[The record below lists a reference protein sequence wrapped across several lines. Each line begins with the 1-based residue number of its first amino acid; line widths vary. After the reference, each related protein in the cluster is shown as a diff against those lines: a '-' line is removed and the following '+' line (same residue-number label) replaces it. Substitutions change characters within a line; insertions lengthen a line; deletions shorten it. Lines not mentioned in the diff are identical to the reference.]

1 MAWTV
6 LWFYGSVKSY
16 IIIYSLAVVC
26 EGTQLWS
33 KANSR
38 RKTAV
43 SPPESQAAAGP
54 VSAVEGGDPEREQV
68 FCSGISGRRN
78 PFDLGIPATF
88 IVFLVSGPSGLNP
101 HGIDKKTVGAGEK
114 LREEPKDLQVIKQ

>member
-1 MAWTV
+1 M
-6 LWFYGSVKSY
+6 
-16 IIIYSLAVVC
+16 
-26 EGTQLWS
+26 WS
-33 KANSR
+33 KASR

-43 SPPESQAAAGP
+43 LPPESQAAAGP

-68 FCSGISGRRN
+68 FCSGICHSGRRN

-101 HGIDKKTVGAGEK
+101 HGIDTREKK
-114 LREEPKDLQVIKQ
+114 REEPKDLQVIKQ